1 MRGARASGP
10 RGKQVQCWL
19 ERRAAPRGRRLGD
32 ERTTLALV
40 VEAKAEILAAA
51 GEDVTPVFAAPAN
64 TLDLFLIS
72 APASGGRVLVSAAW
86 GGSVRVGQGVVCA
99 RVCARSG
106 CVAHAGRALTPNP
119 NP

>member
-1 MRGARASGP
+1 M
-10 RGKQVQCWL
+10 QCWL

-51 GEDVTPVFAAPAN
+51 GEDVTPVFAATAN

-72 APASGGRVLVSAAW
+72 APASGERVLLSAAC
-86 GGSVRVGQGVVCA
+86 GGSVRVGWGVVCA
-99 RVCARSG
+99 RARARGG
-106 CVAHAGRALTPNP
+106 CVARARRALTPNP
-119 NP
+119 